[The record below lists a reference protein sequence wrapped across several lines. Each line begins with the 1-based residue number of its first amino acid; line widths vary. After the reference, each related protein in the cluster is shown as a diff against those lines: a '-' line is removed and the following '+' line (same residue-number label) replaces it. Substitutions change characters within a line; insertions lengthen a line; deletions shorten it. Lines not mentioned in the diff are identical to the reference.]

1 MCTLLK
7 TLDKFVKS
15 KYNSAMENLEE
26 STKEINGAK
35 NAVKKVITVVKVNDE
50 KWEFFLKI
58 PSWRK
63 VRVNGCEN
71 DIVLENEQK
80 HATKPIKIH

>member
-1 MCTLLK
+1 MGSQKNNPPFITNWVHNIILRKKKLTGRENTSTSMCTLLQ

-15 KYNSAMENLEE
+15 KYNFAMENPEE

-50 KWEFFLKI
+50 K
-58 PSWRK
+58 
-63 VRVNGCEN
+63 
-71 DIVLENEQK
+71 
-80 HATKPIKIH
+80 

>member
-15 KYNSAMENLEE
+15 KYNFAMENLEE

-35 NAVKKVITVVKVNDE
+35 NAVKKVITVIKVNDE
-50 KWEFFLKI
+50 KWGKNVKI

-71 DIVLENEQK
+71 DIVLEKEQK

>member
-1 MCTLLK
+1 MGSQKNNPPFITNWVLNIILRKKKLTGRENTSTSMCTLLQ

-15 KYNSAMENLEE
+15 KYNFANENLEE

-50 KWEFFLKI
+50 K
-58 PSWRK
+58 
-63 VRVNGCEN
+63 
-71 DIVLENEQK
+71 
-80 HATKPIKIH
+80 

>member
-1 MCTLLK
+1 MGSQKNNPPFITNWVLNIILRKKKLTGRENTSTSMCTLLK

-50 KWEFFLKI
+50 K
-58 PSWRK
+58 
-63 VRVNGCEN
+63 
-71 DIVLENEQK
+71 
-80 HATKPIKIH
+80 